1 MARKKHKVKTAE
13 TKPKQGPLGAMP
25 TNAFNFPPP
34 RKPHIRRPRRPEE
47 MTGQKSPAPAATGPF
62 YGDPNAS
69 VSTSAPKP
77 KSDD

>member
-1 MARKKHKVKTAE
+1 VARKKHKVGGEQK
-13 TKPKQGPLGAMP
+13 KPAQGPLGAP
-25 TNAFNFPPP
+25 VTGAFNFPAP

-47 MTGQKSPAPAATGPF
+47 MTGVKSPVPVATGPF

-77 KSDD
+77 KSD